1 MTETKQK
8 FYVTFGQVSPARDG
22 VVEVTAPSET
32 DVRLYANYDGKAE
45 LANWCSVYSEK
56 QWADPEYSQ
65 FYPLGVLRRL
75 EIGVQPR

>member
-45 LANWCSVYSEK
+45 LANWCSVYSDDRLS
-56 QWADPEYSQ
+56 ADHRTQERSTQ
-65 FYPLGVLRRL
+65 QR
-75 EIGVQPR
+75 